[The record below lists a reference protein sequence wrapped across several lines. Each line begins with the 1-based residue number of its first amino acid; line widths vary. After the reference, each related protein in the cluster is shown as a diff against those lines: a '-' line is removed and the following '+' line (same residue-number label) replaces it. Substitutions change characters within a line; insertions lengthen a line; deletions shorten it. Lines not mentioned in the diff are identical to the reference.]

1 MNYQHALSS
10 SRALFG
16 EILEASLIVSFS
28 VLLIEQ
34 AKSIPVSETCHTENS
49 SDPTMYSREN
59 VHDTYYAKHK
69 ESLEQRF
76 PLRMHH
82 DPLAYIRQV
91 LIVFGSATLGI
102 LILIKRLRLKYS
114 FREVSGWDVALV
126 SCTLNLIFAYAFG
139 FVAVVND
146 WWFFFPDLITS
157 HIWKIQNGQMV
168 LGDILFYPMA
178 TLMGFTTIILVT
190 RMQNPI
196 RRQSIDTLLKI
207 LWFTIAFTII
217 LFGITFGSIVTKGMI
232 FWLYIPFCT
241 AGILLYNRFNG
252 FELWSVTTLFI
263 GCEFLWD
270 VFARIRG
277 IWIFPDH
284 STHPGLYLN
293 EISLFTFYNIPVIWQ
308 PEMTQMAFMS
318 GMICLVFYHLARHL
332 LNKGQLKT
340 S

>member
-10 SRALFG
+10 SKALFG

-34 AKSIPVSETCHTENS
+34 TRYISGNNTYHTES
-49 SDPTMYSREN
+49 VSYDKIDSKDN
-59 VHDTYYAKHK
+59 VHETYYSKNK
-69 ESLEQRF
+69 ETLEKRF
-76 PLRMHH
+76 PFRKHN

-102 LILIKRLRLKYS
+102 LIFIKRLCLKHR
-114 FREVSGWDVALV
+114 FKDVSGWDVAFV

-157 HIWKIQNGQMV
+157 HIWKIQSGQMV
-168 LGDILFYPMA
+168 LGDILFYPLA
-178 TLMGFTTIILVT
+178 TIMGFTTIILVT
-190 RMQNPI
+190 RMENPI
-196 RRQSIDTLLKI
+196 RLQSLDTLLKTV
-207 LWFTIAFTII
+207 WFTLAFTVI
-217 LFGITFGSIVTKGMI
+217 LFGVTFGSVVAKGMI

-241 AGILLYNRFNG
+241 AGILFYNRYSG
-252 FELWSVTTLFI
+252 FELWVVTTLFL

-270 VFARIRG
+270 VFARVRG

-284 STHPGLYLN
+284 GTHPGLYFN
-293 EISLFTFYNIPVIWQ
+293 EITLFTFNNLPVIWQ
-308 PEMTQMAFMS
+308 PEMTQMAFVS
-318 GMICLVFYHLARHL
+318 GMICIVFFHLARHL
-332 LNKGQLKT
+332 LNKGPLT
-340 S
+340 SS

>member
-10 SRALFG
+10 SKALFG

-34 AKSIPVSETCHTENS
+34 TKIISVYETCHTENIS
-49 SDPTMYSREN
+49 HPAIYSKEN
-59 VHDTYYAKHK
+59 VHDTFYAHHK

-76 PLRMHH
+76 PFRKHN

-91 LIVFGSATLGI
+91 MIVFGSATFGI
-102 LILIKRLRLKYS
+102 LIFIKRLRLKYS
-114 FREVSGWDVALV
+114 FKEISGLDVAFV
-126 SCTLNLIFAYAFG
+126 SYMLNLIFAYAFG

-146 WWFFFPDLITS
+146 WWFFFPDLITL
-157 HIWKIQNGQMV
+157 HIWKIQSGQMV

-178 TLMGFTTIILVT
+178 TVMGLTTIILVT

-196 RRQSIDTLLKI
+196 RLQSIDTLLKT
-207 LWFTIAFTII
+207 LWFTIAFTVI
-217 LFGITFGSIVTKGMI
+217 LFGVTFGSIVTKGMI
-232 FWLYIPFCT
+232 FWLYIPFCA
-241 AGILLYNRFNG
+241 AGILFYNRYNG
-252 FELWSVTTLFI
+252 FELWSVTVLFV

-293 EISLFTFYNIPVIWQ
+293 EITLFTINKIPVIWQ

-318 GMICLVFYHLARHL
+318 GMICLVFFHLTRHL
-332 LNKGQLKT
+332 LNKGPLKPR
-340 S
+340 